1 MAIRLMSKTYWRG
14 TWIRFR
20 EPVDDF
26 ANVEVVTLNAHDG
39 TQVRGLYWTPKRNP
53 KPKVVVVA
61 AHPRVDFSQHYT
73 FPDLLRAGYGCL
85 GANTRSVN
93 NDSNCVH
100 EQQLLDLAAYVR
112 WLKEDRAAERLV
124 WLGNS
129 GGGSLG
135 GFYQQQAKA
144 GPGQRLKRTPAGR
157 PLGLNDAVMPP
168 FDAMMIT
175 AAHTGQGLIMNNVI
189 DPSVVDE
196 DNPLL
201 TVQALDMYDPA
212 NGFRPAPEWTEYDPA
227 FIERYH
233 AAQLARVARI
243 DGRAR
248 ALLAAESDADAAR
261 NDPGFSM
268 LPHALQRRILQLA
281 AFQPLML
288 VYRTMAN
295 LNYVDR
301 RLDPSNR
308 GYGSLLSERPDLMNL
323 QLQGFGRV
331 QTPDAWLST
340 WSGLSSNA
348 NLLKTAAAITEP
360 VVVLQAGRDRDCY
373 PQTHAKAILDALSSP
388 DKTFMEFP
396 NRLHYF
402 EPDEG
407 ENPLAPVREQMDRLV
422 PWLASRLPL

>member
-1 MAIRLMSKTYWRG
+1 MAMRLMSKTYWRG

-26 ANVEVVTLNAHDG
+26 ANVEVATVNAHDG
-39 TQVRGLYWTPKRNP
+39 TQIRGLYWTPKHNP
-53 KPKVVVVA
+53 RPRVTVVA

-100 EQQLLDLAAYVR
+100 EQLLLDIAAYAC
-112 WLKEDRAAERLV
+112 WLKQDRGAERLV

-144 GPGQRLKRTPAGR
+144 APAERLKVTPAGR
-157 PLGLNDAVMPP
+157 PVALGSAVMPP

-189 DPSVVDE
+189 DASVVDE
-196 DNPLL
+196 DDPLL
-201 TVQALDMYDPA
+201 SDSALDMYDPA
-212 NGFRPAPEWTEYDPA
+212 NGFRPAPEWTEYDPV
-227 FIERYH
+227 FLGRYR
-233 AAQLARVARI
+233 AAQLTRVARI
-243 DGRAR
+243 DAHAR
-248 ALLAAESDADAAR
+248 AMLGAEADSDAAR
-261 NDPGFSM
+261 NDPGFAA
-268 LPHALQRRILQLA
+268 LPQAQQRRILQRA
-281 AFQPLML
+281 AFQPLI
-288 VYRTMAN
+288 VIYRTMAN
-295 LNYVDR
+295 PNYVDR

-308 GYGSLLSERPDLMNL
+308 SYGSLLSERPDLMNF

-360 VVVLQAGRDRDCY
+360 VLVLQSGRDLDCY
-373 PQTHAKAILDALSSP
+373 PQTHARAIVEALSSV

-396 NRLHYF
+396 CRLHYF
-402 EPDEG
+402 EPDDG
-407 ENPLAPVREQMDRLV
+407 EDPLVPVRDQMV
-422 PWLASRLPL
+422 G

>member
-1 MAIRLMSKTYWRG
+1 MALRLMSKTYWRG

-26 ANVEVVTLNAHDG
+26 ATVEVATLNAHDG
-39 TQVRGLYWTPKRNP
+39 AQVRGLYWVPKRNP
-53 KPKVVVVA
+53 RPKVAVVA
-61 AHPRVDFSQHYT
+61 AHPRVDFSQHYA
-73 FPDLLRAGYGCL
+73 FPELLRAGYACM

-93 NDSNCVH
+93 NDSTCVH
-100 EQQLLDLAAYVR
+100 EQMLLDVAAYAR
-112 WLKEDRAAERLV
+112 WLKEERGIERLV

-144 GPGQRLKRTPAGR
+144 APGQRLKVTPAGR
-157 PLGLNDAVMPP
+157 PVALNDAVMPV

-189 DPSVVDE
+189 DPSVADE
-196 DNPLL
+196 DDPLL
-201 TVQALDMYDPA
+201 TDPAVDMYDPA
-212 NGFRPAPEWTEYDPA
+212 NGFRPAPDWTEYDPGFVA
-227 FIERYH
+227 RYR

-243 DGRAR
+243 DARAR
-248 ALLAAESDADAAR
+248 ALLAAEEDADAAR
-261 NDPGFSM
+261 NDPGFAR
-268 LPHALQRRILQLA
+268 LPQAQQRRILQRA
-281 AFQPLML
+281 AFQPVMV

-295 LNYVDR
+295 PNYVDR

-308 GYGSLLSERPDLMNL
+308 GYGCLLSERPDLMNF

-348 NLLKTAAAITEP
+348 NLVKTAASITEP
-360 VVVLQAGRDRDCY
+360 VVVVQAGRDLDCY
-373 PQTHAKAILDALSSP
+373 PQAHARTILETVGSS
-388 DKTFMEFP
+388 DRTFMEFP
-396 NRLHYF
+396 DRLHYF
-402 EPDEG
+402 EPEDG
-407 ENPLAPVREQMDRLV
+407 EDPVAPVREQMSRLL
-422 PWLASRLPL
+422 PWLELRMPL